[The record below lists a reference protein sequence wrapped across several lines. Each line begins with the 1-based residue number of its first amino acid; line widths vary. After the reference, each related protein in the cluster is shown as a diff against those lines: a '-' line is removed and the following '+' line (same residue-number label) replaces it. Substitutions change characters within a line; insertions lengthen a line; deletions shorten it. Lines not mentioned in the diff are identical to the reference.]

1 MGDVSGRD
9 PSSVRREGF
18 ERYGRMETHKNTAC
32 CSGEMKTERVARDP
46 ELEACNKSLK
56 SSDENKVQMIKGG
69 LFLGTVAAV
78 GMLAGFGTTLAMAK
92 KKSPGWF
99 HKGMAA
105 SIAVPEN
112 GASLALKA
120 LGWGSLYA
128 WCGVG
133 LLSLTIWKTVGAH
146 SLAEFREKMQTIFP
160 EIPKSTD
167 VEVAEHFNWESLFK
181 SK

>member
-1 MGDVSGRD
+1 MR
-9 PSSVRREGF
+9 
-18 ERYGRMETHKNTAC
+18 THKNT
-32 CSGEMKTERVARDP
+32 GEMETERVARDP
-46 ELEACNKSLK
+46 ELEACNKSPE
-56 SSDENKVQMIKGG
+56 SSGSAENKVQMIKGG

-92 KKSPGWF
+92 NKSPGWF
-99 HKGMAA
+99 YKGMAA

-146 SLAEFREKMQTIFP
+146 SMTEFREKIQTIFP
-160 EIPKSTD
+160 EIPKNTD
-167 VEVAEHFNWESLFK
+167 VEGAEHFSWESLFK